1 VGTWSTENLLKGVE
15 NSMSE
20 DGDFHVFDTCEE
32 ESAEK
37 ALLSKLARKSR
48 YSALQLF
55 MSAIEFVH
63 SRTRCSPT

>member
-1 VGTWSTENLLKGVE
+1 
-15 NSMSE
+15 MSE

-63 SRTRCSPT
+63 SRTR